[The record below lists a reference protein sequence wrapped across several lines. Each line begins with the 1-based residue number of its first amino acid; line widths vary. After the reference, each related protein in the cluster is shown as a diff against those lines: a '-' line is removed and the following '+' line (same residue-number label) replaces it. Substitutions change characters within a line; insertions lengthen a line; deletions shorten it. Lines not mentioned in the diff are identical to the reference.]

1 MWSRPTAVV
10 AALLATMALHA
21 PGVSGP
27 RGLRRASAESPSACA
42 LTTHERD
49 WLRESLDAW
58 DEISTRILHLS
69 AAPHPPI
76 ILFDATCEY
85 RLAAGTPAPAA
96 RPHGGHVL
104 LPNGQRLAPAA
115 VGFASLAVGDTAP
128 FLVVALRSVWE
139 SDTTLI
145 NEDWDQFLTRSFI
158 HEMTHTR
165 QLPVVVTRL
174 RAAGGLAGMND
185 IDDDIVQETFD
196 TSAAFGSAVQREIRL
211 LYEAASTR
219 GLAERQRRARAALDA
234 IRARRERFFGGES
247 APWAFVEQV
256 MLDLEGAA
264 EFAEF
269 SYLRLANPRTPSAKL
284 IDRVRGDHDFWS
296 QDEGLALFL
305 LLDALHPGWTGE
317 TFAGDARSA
326 VELIETALTPST
338 GG

>member
-1 MWSRPTAVV
+1 MRSRTTAV
-10 AALLATMALHA
+10 AAAVLTATALHA
-21 PGVSGP
+21 LGLPGSRGPSGEP
-27 RGLRRASAESPSACA
+27 VSACA

-58 DEISTRILHLS
+58 DEISTQVLHLS
-69 AAPHPPI
+69 AAPHAPI

-85 RLAAGTPAPAA
+85 RLGPGAPSPAA
-96 RPHGGHVL
+96 SMHGGHVL

-145 NEDWDQFLTRSFI
+145 DEDWDQFLTRSFI

-185 IDDDIVQETFD
+185 IDDDIVQEAFD

-211 LYEAASTR
+211 LYEAASTPN
-219 GLAERQRRARAALDA
+219 LAERQRRARAAIDA
-234 IRARRERFFGGES
+234 IKSRREQFFGGES

-269 SYLRLANPRTPSAKL
+269 AYLRRANPRTPSAKL
-284 IDRVRGDHDFWS
+284 IERVRGDREFWS

-326 VELIETALTPST
+326 VDLIETALTPSN